1 MSKRDEQRRIREQK
15 QQAAEVQAIRNKNLV
30 KWSLYIGVPLLL
42 AIIIYALI
50 AQGRT
55 YSPAVIAPDDHVRG
69 DPEGVTLMV
78 YADFQCPACA
88 TEHRI
93 MAQAWNNISSKA
105 QQVFRHYPLTN
116 VHPHAWTAALY
127 SEAAGRQGKFW
138 EMHDLLFVNQAY
150 WSTLAD
156 VDEEFDAYLQDLDLD
171 IEQAQEDMRSD
182 ALIQKI
188 RNDQRGG
195 TRAGVR
201 STPALFVNGRLVPVP
216 RNATELVNLVNQALP
231 AAGEL

>member
-1 MSKRDEQRRIREQK
+1 MSKRDEQRRVRELK
-15 QQAAEVQAIRNKNLV
+15 QQQAEQRARRNRKLTRAALFVGL
-30 KWSLYIGVPLLL
+30 PLLL
-42 AIIIYALI
+42 MILVYALI

-55 YSPAVIAPDDHVRG
+55 YAPDEVAEVDHVRG
-69 DPEGVTLMV
+69 NPEGVILMV

-88 TEHRI
+88 TEHRL
-93 MAQAWNNISSKA
+93 MAQAWNSIRDRA
-105 QQVFRHYPLTN
+105 QLVYRQYPLSN

-138 EMHDLLFVNQAY
+138 EMYDQLFLNQTY
-150 WSTLAD
+150 WSQLPNVT
-156 VDEEFDAYLQDLDLD
+156 DEFNGYLQDLGLD
-171 IEQAQEDMRSD
+171 VEQAQQDMRSES
-182 ALIQKI
+182 LLQKV

-216 RNATELVNLVNQALP
+216 RTTGELINLVNQA
-231 AAGEL
+231 AG

>member
-1 MSKRDEQRRIREQK
+1 MNKRDERQLIREQK
-15 QQAAEVQAIRNKNLV
+15 QQAAEARAKRNNMLM
-30 KWSLYIGVPLLL
+30 KWSIYIGNPLLL

-69 DPEGVTLMV
+69 NPEGVTLMV

-93 MAQAWNNISSKA
+93 MAQAWSNISSNA

-116 VHPHAWTAALY
+116 VHPHAWTAALFT
-127 SEAAGRQGKFW
+127 EAAGRQDKFW
-138 EMHDLLFVNQAY
+138 EMHDLLFVNQTY

-156 VDEEFDAYLQDLDLD
+156 VEGEFEAYLQDLDLD
-171 IEQAQEDMRSD
+171 VEQAREDMRSN

-216 RNATELVNLVNQALP
+216 RTATELIKLVNQASP
-231 AAGEL
+231 AGE